1 MPKRATR
8 TRRGTISLS
17 NPQPL
22 ADDASVIVQAD
33 DTLREVEAKDATR
46 HVRLYIKPGDRKGA
60 SVDAY

>member
-1 MPKRATR
+1 
-8 TRRGTISLS
+8 LS